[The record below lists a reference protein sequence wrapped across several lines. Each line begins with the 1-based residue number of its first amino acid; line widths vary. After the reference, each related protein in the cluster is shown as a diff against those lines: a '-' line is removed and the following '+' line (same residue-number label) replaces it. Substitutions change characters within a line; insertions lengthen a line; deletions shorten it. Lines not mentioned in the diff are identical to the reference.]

1 GRGGHAVL
9 HGPRWDPGVHHAHDH
24 RSDRGY
30 GDDPAIVRGAMGG
43 RQPGRMGLGAHDP
56 GLVRDG
62 VLRVPPVQGAAMRL
76 SRRPIFFLA
85 VAVACLALLAPTP
98 SQFRWVN
105 IAMAGLAAFWFVL
118 LAIEELSGGRG
129 TTRPTGGKR

>member
-1 GRGGHAVL
+1 
-9 HGPRWDPGVHHAHDH
+9 
-24 RSDRGY
+24 
-30 GDDPAIVRGAMGG
+30 
-43 RQPGRMGLGAHDP
+43 
-56 GLVRDG
+56 
-62 VLRVPPVQGAAMRL
+62 MRL

-85 VAVACLALLAPTP
+85 VAVSCLALLAPTP